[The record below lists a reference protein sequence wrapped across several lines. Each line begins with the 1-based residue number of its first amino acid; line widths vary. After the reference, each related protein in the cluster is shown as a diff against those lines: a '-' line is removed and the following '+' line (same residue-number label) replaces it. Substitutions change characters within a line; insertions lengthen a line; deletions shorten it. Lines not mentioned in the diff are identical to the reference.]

1 MKKKIVMAVVVAM
14 TLSLAGCGS
23 KTVTDNSTTITEE
36 TTSIET
42 ESKMDETKAVEK
54 MPIEEEITL
63 GKVTSIDGDIL
74 TVALGEMSLTENG
87 DDKSEAKAPSGDKPQ
102 GEAPSGDKP
111 LGEAPDGDRPEGG
124 APGADKPQGEA
135 PSGDKPKGESPI
147 DKGTSFKEN
156 GETINITMDDTVLI
170 KVQNS
175 TNSTEGTIDD
185 IAEGSIISIIYG
197 EDGKVTSI
205 EVMNQ
210 GGDPAPA
217 EAETSTEEI
226 TAE

>member
-42 ESKMDETKAVEK
+42 ESKMDETKALEK

-102 GEAPSGDKP
+102 
-111 LGEAPDGDRPEGG
+111 GEAPDGDRPEGG

-185 IAEGSIISIIYG
+185 IAEGSIIYIIYG